1 MCSVRL
7 LEFYVRG
14 PIAQADHPAIALST
28 SEGEGAAPLEPALPP
43 LQPLRPRE
51 VLRGVGMGGG
61 GDLEIGTKDMR
72 EQPGSEGGGGR
83 LETSGEGRMRFRD
96 RYEHK

>member
-14 PIAQADHPAIALST
+14 RIAQADHPAIALST

-51 VLRGVGMGGG
+51 VLRGMGGRGKG
-61 GDLEIGTKDMR
+61 GS
-72 EQPGSEGGGGR
+72 PEG
-83 LETSGEGRMRFRD
+83 ERD
-96 RYEHK
+96 VV